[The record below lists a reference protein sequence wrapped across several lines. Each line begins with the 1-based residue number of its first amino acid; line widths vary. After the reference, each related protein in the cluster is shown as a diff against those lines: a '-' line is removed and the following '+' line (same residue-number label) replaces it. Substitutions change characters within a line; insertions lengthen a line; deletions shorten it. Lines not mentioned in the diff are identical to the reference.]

1 MKEDEIFKFHCKSLA
16 LFMIYSWNRSNKT
29 YALFVTMV
37 ESFDITVE
45 VSNSN
50 KQRLSKHKNKR
61 RIKAAKNDD
70 INTRQ
75 NEDVELVDKE
85 NTEETLWRKK
95 NWQTSGHILRRRV
108 KTAFQHCMIDV
119 EAIVT
124 QHAILKA
131 MSEEMNK
138 VKFISHATYHSW
150 TKEKRKS
157 STPIEENSCEV
168 MDRFASLVE
177 KNGIDELETVLPPK
191 KEG

>member
-1 MKEDEIFKFHCKSLA
+1 MLSLLQWCKASIVNSTVEL
-16 LFMIYSWNRSNKT
+16 SNK
-29 YALFVTMV
+29 LK
-37 ESFDITVE
+37 SP
-45 VSNSN
+45 
-50 KQRLSKHKNKR
+50 KHKR
-61 RIKAAKNDD
+61 QIEAAKNDD
-70 INTRQ
+70 INARQ
-75 NEDVELVDKE
+75 TEDVELVDKE
-85 NTEETLWRKK
+85 NTEETLWGKK
-95 NWQTSGHILRRRV
+95 NWQTSGHIVLRRHL
-108 KTAFQHCMIDV
+108 KASFQHCMIDV
-119 EAIVT
+119 EAIKT

-131 MSEEMNK
+131 LSEEMNK